1 MSEHPARKLPRL
13 EGYDYAQNGAYFVT
27 ICTHNREMLF
37 GEIVDDN
44 MQPNNAGEIVLTCW
58 NDLAKHYTQAD
69 YDAFV
74 IMPNHVHAIVVLVG
88 DGRVSDPSLREAFR
102 PTLMSPPSLTKPH
115 GLPQIIGSFKSFSA
129 RRINE
134 KRDTP
139 GVSVWQSSYHDR
151 IIRDEADLN
160 IRRQYILNNPSR
172 WQEDVE
178 YSSLK

>member
-1 MSEHPARKLPRL
+1 MSERTARKLPRL
-13 EGYDYAQNGAYFVT
+13 AGYDYAQNGAYFVT

-37 GEIVDDN
+37 GEIVDGN
-44 MQPNNAGEIVLTCW
+44 MQLNNAGEIVLTCW
-58 NDLAKHYTQAD
+58 NDLAKHYTQAE

-74 IMPNHVHAIVVLVG
+74 IMPNHVHAIVVLVE
-88 DGRVSDPSLREAFR
+88 DGRVSDPSLRGAFR
-102 PTLMSPPSLTKPH
+102 PTPTSPQPSPTKPH

-134 KRDTP
+134 KRDMS
-139 GVSVWQSSYHDR
+139 GVAVWQGSYYDH

-178 YSSLK
+178 FRA

>member
-1 MSEHPARKLPRL
+1 MSERPARKLPRL

-37 GEIVDDN
+37 GEIVDGN
-44 MQPNNAGEIVLTCW
+44 MQLNKAGEIVLNCW
-58 NDLAKHYTQAD
+58 NDLAQHYSEAE

-74 IMPNHVHAIVVLVG
+74 IMPNHIHGIVVLVG
-88 DGRVSDPSLREAFR
+88 DGRVSDPSLQETFR
-102 PTLMSPPSLTKPH
+102 PTPKPPQPSYKKPR

-134 KRDTP
+134 KRDMP
-139 GVSVWQSSYHDR
+139 GVSVWQSSYYDH

-178 YSSLK
+178 YSS